1 VLSVMGG
8 YIESV
13 ANFNSAN
20 TLNAA
25 VASNTS
31 LTFTGGTVAGSLTY
45 MHTGFFIDALVKAD
59 FLS

>member
-1 VLSVMGG
+1 MGG

-31 LTFTGGTVAGSLTY
+31 LTFTGGTVAGFANL
-45 MHTGFFIDALVKAD
+45 HAHGFLH
-59 FLS
+59 